1 MCEWV
6 MEAKAPMVVITGGEP
21 AMHPL
26 EELVAA
32 LHEIGV
38 EVNIETSGTHPLNAK
53 LDWVCLS
60 PKRFRKCKEE
70 FYSMADELKVV
81 IFHENDLRWAEQHA
95 ALVNLECQLYLQPE
109 WSVREQI
116 TPAIIEYVKN
126 NPRWAISLQI
136 HKYLGVD

>member
-1 MCEWV
+1 
-6 MEAKAPMVVITGGEP
+6 
-21 AMHPL
+21 
-26 EELVAA
+26 
-32 LHEIGV
+32 
-38 EVNIETSGTHPLNAK
+38 
-53 LDWVCLS
+53 
-60 PKRFRKCKEE
+60 
-70 FYSMADELKVV
+70 MADELKVV